1 MTAWGAVPGTV
12 MLTPPAVE
20 VTVYP
25 LIALPPVFA
34 GADQDTVADMF
45 PPTAEM
51 FAGGS
56 GTATGT
62 TALEGADAGPAPMAF
77 MAVTAKVYEVPVVN
91 PPTVAFRTAPPTVA
105 VAPPGDAVTL
115 SL

>member
-1 MTAWGAVPGTV
+1 MTAWVAVPGTV
-12 MLTPPAVE
+12 TLTPPAVD

-25 LIALPPVFA
+25 LIPLPPVFA
-34 GADQDTVADMF
+34 GADHETVADML

-77 MAVTAKVYEVPVVN
+77 MAVTAKGEEVPVVS
-91 PPTVAFRTAPPTVA
+91 PPMVAFKAAPPTVA
-105 VAPPGDAVTL
+105 VAPPGDAVTV
-115 SL
+115 